1 MKLVRCSRWF
11 LLFVLLG
18 LAAMLLI
25 YPVRNGITRPAIVLI
40 FPVIYGVLLSV
51 LWHRRAL
58 RWVTVAVGG
67 ILLIVFIFPGRDY
80 DRSALQT
87 QYLASLRSYIGTTYV
102 WGGENHFGV
111 DCSGLVRAGMV
122 DAEFHEAARQLN
134 PRLLR
139 EGCWLWWHDIAARDM
154 PKGYAGRM
162 ETLSSSTRRLVIDQ
176 LRAGDVAVTDDGGH
190 VIAYLGN
197 DQWIEADPIGL
208 AVTEWNGTERLKSID
223 LPMIFIRWNILK

>member
-1 MKLVRCSRWF
+1 MKLVRRSQWF
-11 LLFVLLG
+11 LLIILVG
-18 LAAMLLI
+18 LAAMLLL
-25 YPVRNGITRPAIVLI
+25 YPVRNGITRPMIVVI
-40 FPVIYGVLLSV
+40 FPVIYGLLLSV
-51 LWHRRAL
+51 LWHRRIA
-58 RWVTVAVGG
+58 RWMLVAIAAIPMFV
-67 ILLIVFIFPGRDY
+67 LVLPGRDF
-80 DRSALQT
+80 DGAALQA

-102 WGGENHFGV
+102 WGGENHLGV

-122 DAEFHEAARQLN
+122 DAEFHEGVRQLN

-162 ETLSSSTRRLVIDQ
+162 EMLLPSTRRLVIDQ

-208 AVTEWNGTERLKSID
+208 AVTEWNGKERIKSID
-223 LPMIFIRWNILK
+223 LPMIFIRWTVIR